1 MTKFTVY
8 AMFSFEVDTDEADA
22 DLIEVDAVYEA
33 AMLVT
38 PSGFTL
44 EEIVEREDAEEMRH
58 LPPYEA
64 EELHA
69 AAHAVME
76 KKP

>member
-22 DLIEVDAVYEA
+22 GLIEADAVHEA
-33 AMLVT
+33 VMLVT

-44 EEIVEREDAEEMRH
+44 EDVIEWEVAEEKQ
-58 LPPYEA
+58 P
-64 EELHA
+64 
-69 AAHAVME
+69 
-76 KKP
+76 